1 MPANIYI
8 IGAQCTGKTTL
19 VTALQAH
26 FCAQGFQSSGP
37 QLPSKPSIITEVART
52 VLREHKFT
60 ASDITSSRSK
70 ALSFQQLI
78 LKAQS
83 EAETSV
89 MESWYISDRSGLD
102 PIVYAK
108 RYVGSNAAELM
119 TKTEIWRDLRERM
132 SRSLIIVCEAGM
144 DWLTDDGVRLMP
156 ADKADWTAFHDLF
169 CTSLRDAELEFAI
182 LPRSTKDIEQRVEFV
197 LNLHALMR

>member
-26 FCAQGFQSSGP
+26 LRAQVSESSQGQLQS
-37 QLPSKPSIITEVART
+37 LPPIITEVART
-52 VLREHKFT
+52 VLREHKFK
-60 ASDITSSRSK
+60 ASDITSSPSR
-70 ALSFQQLI
+70 ALSFQRLI
-78 LKAQS
+78 LQAQH

-89 MESWYISDRSGLD
+89 TEPWYISDRSGLD
-102 PIVYAK
+102 PIIYAS
-108 RYVGSNAAELM
+108 RYVGSDAAELM
-119 TKTEIWRDLRERM
+119 TRTELWRDLRERM

-169 CTSLRDAELEFAI
+169 CTFLQEAQLDFAV
-182 LPRSTKDIEQRVEFV
+182 LPRSMKDIEQRVDFV
-197 LNLHALMR
+197 LNLHARMR